1 MNKEL
6 SYNKE
11 MMNIEVERLKDL
23 LTMNEIKLLKK
34 DNEIK

>member
-1 MNKEL
+1 MNKAL
-6 SYNKE
+6 SYNKD
-11 MMNIEVERLKDL
+11 MMDIEVERLKDL